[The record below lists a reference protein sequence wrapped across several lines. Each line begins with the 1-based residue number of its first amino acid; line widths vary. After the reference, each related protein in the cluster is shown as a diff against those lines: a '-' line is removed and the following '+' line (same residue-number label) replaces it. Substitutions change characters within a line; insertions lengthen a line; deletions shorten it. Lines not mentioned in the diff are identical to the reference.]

1 MNELDNIKYYF
12 YSFNY
17 NTNSYSNCKDL
28 RYLNDFNFV
37 KFNYPIKIVA
47 KAGMKTLAEW
57 EIDKIHRDGLLKK
70 YNIDYLTCD
79 FKSELSVLIEEN
91 YKNFEQYYSEE
102 EKKILRNLL
111 SKYFNF
117 SDDKLNDIFGYNDK
131 ITEMVKNMET
141 IQATEFKL
149 FEVRHLEMGYIFEK
163 CYKSDK
169 KIIDYDKLIKE
180 TYYSSI
186 INGRAGEV
194 DIWRDYDQD
203 DFYSH
208 YYSIDKLYGFN
219 REDLYKYNAFF
230 YSPKTEELKD
240 KEYIIFLIVDRAPR
254 LIDNILYFALIEY
267 PKDSKLT
274 LIETIENYIYNT
286 FYTVSETTQRRFIT
300 FLQRYCSDNTKQFVK
315 TKYNDLKNKKIGAIQ

>member
-12 YSFNY
+12 KN
-17 NTNSYSNCKDL
+17 NENSYSNSIDL
-28 RYLNDFNFV
+28 RYLNVFNFV

-57 EIDKIHRDGLLKK
+57 EIDEMPSDELLEKHI
-70 YNIDYLTCD
+70 IDCPVVDL
-79 FKSELSVLIEEN
+79 KSELSVLIEDN
-91 YKNFEQYYSEE
+91 YKNYEQYYSEE
-102 EKKILRNLL
+102 EKILLRNLL
-111 SKYFNF
+111 SKYFDF

-131 ITEMVKNMET
+131 ISEMVKNMET

-149 FEVRHLEMGYIFEK
+149 FKVRHSETRYIFEK
-163 CYKSDK
+163 SYKSDK

-194 DIWRDYDQD
+194 DIWRYYDQD
-203 DFYSH
+203 DSNSH

-219 REDLYKYNAFF
+219 RADLYKYNAFF

-240 KEYIIFLIVDRAPR
+240 KEYIIFLIVDIAPR
-254 LIDNILYFALIEY
+254 LDENILYFSLIEY
-267 PKDSKLT
+267 PKDSNLT

-300 FLQRYCSDNTKQFVK
+300 FLQRYCNDNTKQFVK

>member
-12 YSFNY
+12 KN
-17 NTNSYSNCKDL
+17 NENSYSNSIDL
-28 RYLNDFNFV
+28 RYLNVFNFL

-57 EIDKIHRDGLLKK
+57 EIDEKPSDELLEKHI
-70 YNIDYLTCD
+70 IDCPVVDL
-79 FKSELSVLIEEN
+79 KSELSVLIEDN
-91 YKNFEQYYSEE
+91 YKNYEQYYSEE
-102 EKKILRNLL
+102 EKILLRNLL
-111 SKYFNF
+111 SKYFDF

-131 ITEMVKNMET
+131 ISEMVKNMET

-149 FEVRHLEMGYIFEK
+149 FKVRHSETRYIFDK
-163 CYKSDK
+163 SYKSDK

-180 TYYSSI
+180 IYYSSI

-194 DIWRDYDQD
+194 DIWRDYDQND
-203 DFYSH
+203 SNSH

-219 REDLYKYNAFF
+219 RADLYKYNAFF

-254 LIDNILYFALIEY
+254 LDENILYFSLIEY
-267 PKDSKLT
+267 PKDSNLT

-286 FYTVSETTQRRFIT
+286 FYTVSETTKRRFIT
-300 FLQRYCSDNTKQFVK
+300 FLQRYCNDNTKQFVK

>member
-12 YSFNY
+12 KN
-17 NTNSYSNCKDL
+17 NENNYSNSIDL
-28 RYLNDFNFV
+28 RYLNVFNFL

-57 EIDKIHRDGLLKK
+57 EIDEMPSDELLEKHI
-70 YNIDYLTCD
+70 IDCPVVDL
-79 FKSELSVLIEEN
+79 KSELSVLIEDN
-91 YKNFEQYYSEE
+91 YKNYEQYYSEE
-102 EKKILRNLL
+102 EKILLRNLL
-111 SKYFNF
+111 SKYFDF

-131 ITEMVKNMET
+131 ISEMVKNMET

-149 FEVRHLEMGYIFEK
+149 FEVRHSETSFLFSK

-203 DFYSH
+203 DFNSH

-219 REDLYKYNAFF
+219 RADLYKYNAFF

-240 KEYIIFLIVDRAPR
+240 KEYIIFLIVDRASR
-254 LIDNILYFALIEY
+254 LIENILYFALIEY
-267 PKDSKLT
+267 PKDSNLT
-274 LIETIENYIYNT
+274 LIETIENYIYDT

-300 FLQRYCSDNTKQFVK
+300 FLQRYCNDNTKQFVK
-315 TKYNDLKNKKIGAIQ
+315 KK

>member
-12 YSFNY
+12 KN
-17 NTNSYSNCKDL
+17 NENSYSNSIDL
-28 RYLNDFNFV
+28 RYLNVFNFV

-57 EIDKIHRDGLLKK
+57 EIDEKPSDELLEKHI
-70 YNIDYLTCD
+70 IDCPVVDL
-79 FKSELSVLIEEN
+79 KSELSVLIEDN
-91 YKNFEQYYSEE
+91 YKNYEQYYSEE
-102 EKKILRNLL
+102 EKILLRNLL
-111 SKYFNF
+111 SKYFDF

-131 ITEMVKNMET
+131 ISEMVKNMET

-149 FEVRHLEMGYIFEK
+149 FKVRHSETRYIFDK
-163 CYKSDK
+163 SYKSDK

-180 TYYSSI
+180 IYYSSI

-194 DIWRDYDQD
+194 DIWRDYDQND
-203 DFYSH
+203 SNSH

-219 REDLYKYNAFF
+219 RADLYKYNAFF

-254 LIDNILYFALIEY
+254 LDENILYFSLIEY
-267 PKDSKLT
+267 PKDSNLT

-300 FLQRYCSDNTKQFVK
+300 FLQRYCNDNTKQFVK

>member
-12 YSFNY
+12 KN
-17 NTNSYSNCKDL
+17 NENSYSNSIDL
-28 RYLNDFNFV
+28 RYLNVFNFL

-57 EIDKIHRDGLLKK
+57 EIDEMPSDELLEKHI
-70 YNIDYLTCD
+70 IDCPVVDL
-79 FKSELSVLIEEN
+79 KSELSVLIEDN
-91 YKNFEQYYSEE
+91 YKNYEQYYSEE
-102 EKKILRNLL
+102 EKILLRNLL
-111 SKYFNF
+111 SKYFDF

-131 ITEMVKNMET
+131 ISEMVKNMET

-149 FEVRHLEMGYIFEK
+149 FEVRHSETSFLFSK

-194 DIWRDYDQD
+194 DIWRYYDQD
-203 DFYSH
+203 DSNSH

-219 REDLYKYNAFF
+219 RADLYKYNAFF

-240 KEYIIFLIVDRAPR
+240 KEYIIFLIVDRASR
-254 LIDNILYFALIEY
+254 LIENILYFALIEY
-267 PKDSKLT
+267 PKDSNLT
-274 LIETIENYIYNT
+274 LIETIENYIYDT

-300 FLQRYCSDNTKQFVK
+300 FLQRYCNDNTKQFVK